1 MNPQLEQVIMVGDRV
16 LIQPVKSGG
25 KTASGLYLPPTV
37 TEKEDVQSGYVIR
50 TGPGIPIGKEELA
63 DEPWKQDEEKAR
75 YLPLQAKIGDLA
87 VYLVKHSIEVEI
99 DTKKFLIVP
108 QGAILMLFRDDTL

>member
-1 MNPQLEQVIMVGDRV
+1 MIPKLEHVIMVGDRV

-37 TEKEDVQSGYVIR
+37 TEKEEVQSGYVIR
-50 TGPGIPIGKEELA
+50 TGPGIPIGKEDLA
-63 DEPWKQDEEKAR
+63 DEPWKQTEDKAS

-87 VYLVKHSIEVEI
+87 VYLMKHSLEVEI
-99 DTKKFLIVP
+99 DQKKYLIVP
-108 QGAILMLFRDDTL
+108 QGAILMLFRDDLI